1 MPAHAAPATALANER
16 REKFATLVAK
26 GTPVWRAYR
35 DAGYVSKSKK
45 DMEANGF
52 RLARQADVMGR
63 VMELQGHNRLR
74 DGVTTEMLAK
84 DLQAFIRLSK
94 KVKHP
99 AAGVG
104 AVMALAKL
112 YGLVSDKVDVHQ
124 TIVRK
129 PMRTPGESG
138 RMSMEEWKKQFA
150 PKLDL
155 PVVPAPAADNDGDE
169 P

>member
-1 MPAHAAPATALANER
+1 MPAHAQPATALANPK

-35 DAGYVSKSKK
+35 DAGYESKSRK

-52 RLARQADVMGR
+52 RLARQSDVMGR
-63 VMELQGHNRLR
+63 VLELQGHNRLR
-74 DGVTTEMLAK
+74 DGVTVETLAR
-84 DLQAFIRLSK
+84 DLQAFVRLSK
-94 KVKHP
+94 RVKHP

-112 YGLVSDKVDVHQ
+112 YGLVSDKVEVQQ
-124 TIVRK
+124 TVVRK
-129 PMRTPGESG
+129 PMRTPGETG

-155 PVVPAPAADNDGDE
+155 PVVPTPANDEDDAA
-169 P
+169 